1 MKQAKSVLLK
11 CEALSVGYTSSSLE
25 KPIVEDANLQLK
37 PGMFTTLVGING
49 SGKSTLL
56 RSLAGLQKPLS
67 GSVILNDNPLT
78 KLSTDARSKSI
89 SVVLTGQQISKNLSV
104 LELVTLGRQ
113 PYTNWLGKL
122 STHDKEHIDQAIAST
137 QLEALQHTPCY
148 ALSDGQFQRALI
160 ARALAQDTPIIMLDE
175 PTTHLDLHHK
185 ASIFTLLS
193 EIAHKHHKTVLC
205 TTHDIELVLSLCDE
219 MIVIQ
224 NKKAQQN
231 TPQQLI
237 ADGVFN
243 QLFPS
248 NRIGFDQ
255 NSRRF
260 FIK

>member
-1 MKQAKSVLLK
+1 M
-11 CEALSVGYTSSSLE
+11 
-25 KPIVEDANLQLK
+25 
-37 PGMFTTLVGING
+37 
-49 SGKSTLL
+49 
-56 RSLAGLQKPLS
+56 
-67 GSVILNDNPLT
+67 
-78 KLSTDARSKSI
+78 
-89 SVVLTGQQISKNLSV
+89 
-104 LELVTLGRQ
+104 
-113 PYTNWLGKL
+113 
-122 STHDKEHIDQAIAST
+122 
-137 QLEALQHTPCY
+137 
-148 ALSDGQFQRALI
+148 SDGQFQRALI

-185 ASIFTLLS
+185 ASIFSLLKN
-193 EIAHKHHKTVLC
+193 IAHEHNKTILC

-231 TPQQLI
+231 TPQQLT

-255 NSRRF
+255 NSQRF